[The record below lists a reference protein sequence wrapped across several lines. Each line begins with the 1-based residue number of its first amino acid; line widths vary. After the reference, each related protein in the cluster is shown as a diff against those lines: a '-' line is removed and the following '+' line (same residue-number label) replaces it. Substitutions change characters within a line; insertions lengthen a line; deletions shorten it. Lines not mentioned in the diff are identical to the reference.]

1 MQAFEKYV
9 EWEKVTEEEI
19 YAYFGFMILIGLVKM
34 PSIRDYWRRDEEF
47 HYNPLASRISRSR
60 FLELNRFLHFVNNDS
75 LPEYGEPT
83 YSKIQKVKPI
93 LTYMS
98 TRSETRFVLGRDIAI
113 DEAMVK
119 YKGRSSIKQYM
130 PKKPIKRGFKIWMMA
145 DSSSGY
151 VAKYQVYEGKS
162 PDGTVEVG
170 LGGKVVLK
178 MSENLQGR
186 YHHLFFDNFFTGID
200 LMLTLLKQGTFASG
214 TIRVDRKGYPSAF
227 KPIVKKGLAK
237 RGDFRHAVNGN
248 LAVAV

>member
-1 MQAFEKYV
+1 MKNSTTVPWQAES
-9 EWEKVTEEEI
+9 
-19 YAYFGFMILIGLVKM
+19 LGLG
-34 PSIRDYWRRDEEF
+34 S
-47 HYNPLASRISRSR
+47 L
-60 FLELNRFLHFVNNDS
+60 RFLHFVNNDS

-162 PDGTVEVG
+162 PDGTRF
-170 LGGKVVLK
+170 
-178 MSENLQGR
+178 GR
-186 YHHLFFDNFFTGID
+186 KGSFKNVRKPTRKIPSSFFDNFFTGID

-214 TIRVDRKGYPSAF
+214 TMRVDRKGYPSAF